1 MDEFRDHPEPTD
13 GQANG
18 RHIMSSSFIP
28 KATKSARQDFIARQ
42 CDHFLRSCAML
53 NNRVPGLLFTRF
65 TQVLLDSA
73 CAGLAFYLAF
83 QLRFD
88 GAVPLRY
95 RYIMLV
101 WLATVVVLRPFCI
114 WILGAYASIWRYFN
128 LRDMFTLSLAAA
140 LPSAVLLF
148 ARIVLA
154 KTFRVMAIPISIV
167 LIDLGLFVL
176 LVATLRALRR
186 AGFEYWRVSSSR
198 RHRAI
203 LLGTGDTLAS
213 GVRQVSLQSDI
224 ELVGLLSPDKQLRG
238 RRIAGFPVIELSDTL
253 SDVLVSYCVDI
264 VFIAEAKLD
273 IGEIVQ
279 TTTQFG
285 AEVRLLPSAAN
296 IMRGDVRISAQLNP
310 EHVLN
315 GRNSSSLEKPHPA
328 VVSGFEGK
336 NVLITGAGGS
346 IGSEISRQVSRLGVH
361 KAILLDRDE
370 NSIFEL
376 QNQLLAL
383 GSSSQIVPL
392 VGDIRDRH
400 QLQHIFEQ
408 HRPEVVLH
416 AAAFKHVGIM
426 EQNPCEAVLNNVM
439 GTRYLAE
446 VAIAFEAKRF
456 LMISTDKAVRPTSVM
471 GATKRVAELLV
482 RSLATSDGHNTQIA
496 CVRFG
501 NVVGSRGSV
510 VPIFLRQIAAGGP
523 VTITHEEMTRYF
535 MTIPEA
541 VQLVMQASTLESNG
555 TIYTLDLGD
564 PLRITHLAHKL
575 IEMSGLKPDKD
586 IKIQFVGVRPGEKL
600 HEQLWYEDC
609 PVTPTSFARVL
620 AVGGRP
626 VRSIDDELQ
635 ELEQFAFA
643 RQEES
648 VLQLLR
654 DMPIDFRVESPSA
667 MIA

>member
-1 MDEFRDHPEPTD
+1 M
-13 GQANG
+13 A
-18 RHIMSSSFIP
+18 S
-28 KATKSARQDFIARQ
+28 KSPRQDFMARQ
-42 CDHFLRSCAML
+42 SDYFLRCCAAL
-53 NNRVPGLLFTRF
+53 NHRIPGLLFTRF
-65 TQVLLDSA
+65 TQLLLDSG

-88 GAVPLRY
+88 GAVPFRY
-95 RYIMLV
+95 RFIMLV
-101 WLATVVVLRPFCI
+101 WLAGLIVVRPFCI
-114 WILGAYASIWRYFN
+114 WVLGAYASIWRYFN
-128 LRDMFTLSLAAA
+128 LRDMFSLSLAAA

-148 ARIVLA
+148 ARIALS
-154 KTFRVMAIPISIV
+154 KTFRVMAIPISII
-167 LIDLGLFVL
+167 LIDLGLFLL
-176 LVATLRALRR
+176 LVGTIRALRR
-186 AGFEYWRVSSSR
+186 AGFEYWRVTSSR
-198 RHRAI
+198 RQRAV
-203 LLGTGDTLAS
+203 LLGTADTLAS

-224 ELVGLLSPDKQLRG
+224 ELVGLLSPDKHLHG
-238 RRIAGFPVIELSDTL
+238 RRIAGFPVTELGDTL
-253 SDVLVSYCVDI
+253 ADVLVTSCVDI
-264 VFIAEAKLD
+264 VFIAEATLD

-296 IMRGDVRISAQLNP
+296 ILRGDVRISTQLNP
-310 EHVLN
+310 EHVLSG
-315 GRNSSSLEKPHPA
+315 GRSVSLEKPHPA
-328 VVSGFEGK
+328 VVSGFERK

-376 QNQLLAL
+376 QNQLAAI
-383 GSSSQIVPL
+383 GSPSQIVPI
-392 VGDIRDRH
+392 VGDIRDRY

-446 VAIAFEAKRF
+446 LSIAFEAKRF
-456 LMISTDKAVRPTSVM
+456 LMISTDKAVRPNSVM

-482 RSLATSDGHNTQIA
+482 RGLASSNGHNTQIA

-575 IEMSGLKPDKD
+575 IEMSGLRPDKD

-620 AVGGRP
+620 ALEGREMP
-626 VRSIDDELQ
+626 SIDEELR
-635 ELEQFAFA
+635 ELEQLAFA
-643 RQEES
+643 RQDEP

>member
-1 MDEFRDHPEPTD
+1 MFEFIDPTE
-13 GQANG
+13 QTKTK
-18 RHIMSSSFIP
+18 MSSSFIP
-28 KATKSARQDFIARQ
+28 KVVRFARRDFVARQGERFM
-42 CDHFLRSCAML
+42 RSCASL
-53 NNRVPGLLFTRF
+53 NSRVPGLLFNRM
-65 TQVLLDSA
+65 TQLMLDGA
-73 CAGLAFYLAF
+73 CAGLAFFLAF

-88 GAVPLRY
+88 GAVSPKY
-95 RYIMLV
+95 YSMMLV
-101 WLATVVVLRPFCI
+101 WLAAVIVLRPFCI

-128 LRDMFTLSLAAA
+128 LRDMFSLSVAAA
-140 LPSAVLLF
+140 LPSTLLLF
-148 ARIVLA
+148 ARIVMA
-154 KTFRVMAIPISIV
+154 KTFWFMAIPISIV
-167 LIDLGLFVL
+167 LIDLGLFLL
-176 LVATLRALRR
+176 LVGTLRAMRR
-186 AGFEYWRVSSSR
+186 AGFEYWRVNTAP
-198 RHRAI
+198 RHRAV

-213 GVRQVSLQSDI
+213 GVRQVSLQNDI
-224 ELVGLLSPDKQLRG
+224 ELVGLLSPDKHLHG
-238 RRIAGFPVIELSDTL
+238 RRIAGFPVVELRGDAL
-253 SDVLVSYCVDI
+253 PDVLVNYGVDI

-273 IGEIVQ
+273 CIDEVVQ
-279 TTTQFG
+279 DTTQFG

-296 IMRGDVRISAQLNP
+296 ILRGDVRISAKLNP
-310 EHVLN
+310 EHVLD
-315 GRNSSSLEKPHPA
+315 GRNASQDTPHA
-328 VVSGFEGK
+328 EVIKGFEGK
-336 NVLITGAGGS
+336 DVLITGAGGS
-346 IGSEISRQVSRLGVH
+346 IGSEISRQVSRLGVN

-376 QNQLLAL
+376 QNQLTEL
-383 GSSSQIVPL
+383 GSASRIVPL

-400 QLQHIFEQ
+400 QLKHIFEV

-446 VAIAFEAKRF
+446 MAIEFEVKRF

-482 RSLATSDGHNTQIA
+482 RGMAMSEGHNTFIA

-541 VQLVMQASTLESNG
+541 VQLVMQASTLPSNG

-575 IEMSGLKPDKD
+575 IEMSGLRPEKD
-586 IKIQFVGVRPGEKL
+586 IKIQYVGVRPGEKL

-609 PVTPTSFARVL
+609 RVTPTSFARVL
-620 AVGGRP
+620 ALEGQEVPSFER
-626 VRSIDDELQ
+626 ELR
-635 ELEQFAFA
+635 ELEQAAFA
-643 RQEES
+643 RQGDS

-654 DMPIDFRVESPSA
+654 DMPIDFRVERPSA

>member
-1 MDEFRDHPEPTD
+1 MNEFRDHSEPSD
-13 GQANG
+13 GRTNDRQ
-18 RHIMSSSFIP
+18 IMSSSFIP
-28 KATKSARQDFIARQ
+28 KATKSASQDFLARQ
-42 CDHFLRSCAML
+42 CEHFLRSCATL
-53 NNRVPGLLFTRF
+53 NNRIPGRLFTRF
-65 TQVLLDSA
+65 TQVLLDSG

-95 RYIMLV
+95 RTIMLV
-101 WLATVVVLRPFCI
+101 WLAGIVVLRPFCI
-114 WILGAYASIWRYFN
+114 WMLGAYASIWRYFN
-128 LRDMFTLSLAAA
+128 LRDMFSLSLAAA
-140 LPSAVLLF
+140 LPSMVLLF
-148 ARIVLA
+148 ARIALA

-167 LIDLGLFVL
+167 LIDLGLFLL
-176 LVATLRALRR
+176 LVGTLRALRR
-186 AGFEYWRVSSSR
+186 AGFEYWRVTTSH

-203 LLGTGDTLAS
+203 LLGTADTLAS
-213 GVRQVSLQSDI
+213 GIRQVSLQSDI
-224 ELVGLLSPDKQLRG
+224 ELVGLLSPDKHLRG
-238 RRIAGFPVIELSDTL
+238 RRIAGFPVTELNDTL
-253 SDVLVSYCVDI
+253 PDVLVNYCVDI

-315 GRNSSSLEKPHPA
+315 GRNTSLEKPHHA

-336 NVLITGAGGS
+336 DVLITGAGGS
-346 IGSEISRQVSRLGVH
+346 IGSEISRQVSRLGVN

-376 QNQLLAL
+376 QNQLAAI
-383 GSSSQIVPL
+383 GSPSHIVPM

-400 QLQHIFEQ
+400 QLQHIFER

-446 VAIAFEAKRF
+446 LAIAFEAKRF

-482 RSLATSDGHNTQIA
+482 RSLATSNDGHNTQIA

-575 IEMSGLKPDKD
+575 IEMSGLTPEKD

-609 PVTPTSFARVL
+609 PVTPTSFARVM
-620 AVGGRP
+620 AVEGRP
-626 VRSIDDELQ
+626 VPRIDKELR
-635 ELEQFAFA
+635 ELEQLAFA
-643 RQEES
+643 RQDES
-648 VLQLLR
+648 VLRLLR
-654 DMPIDFRVESPSA
+654 DMPLDFRVESPSA

>member
-1 MDEFRDHPEPTD
+1 MFDFRNHS
-13 GQANG
+13 GQTE
-18 RHIMSSSFIP
+18 MSIPP
-28 KATKSARQDFIARQ
+28 KAAKAAGQHFIARQ
-42 CDHFLRSCAML
+42 SEYFLRACASL
-53 NNRVPGLLFTRF
+53 NHRIPGLLFNRI
-65 TQVLLDSA
+65 TQVLLDGN
-73 CAGLAFYLAF
+73 CAGLAFFLAF

-95 RYIMLV
+95 RSIMLV
-101 WLATVVVLRPFCI
+101 WLAGLIVVRPLCI

-128 LRDMFTLSLAAA
+128 LRDMFSLSLAAA

-148 ARIVLA
+148 ARIALA
-154 KTFRVMAIPISIV
+154 TTFRVMAIPISIV
-167 LIDLGLFVL
+167 LIDLGIFLL
-176 LVATLRALRR
+176 LVGTLRALRR
-186 AGFEYWRVSSSR
+186 AGFEYWRVTTSP
-198 RHRAI
+198 RHRAV

-224 ELVGLLSPDKQLRG
+224 ELVGLLSPDKSLRG
-238 RRIAGFPVIELSDTL
+238 RRIAGFPVIELGDSL
-253 SDVLVSYCVDI
+253 PDVLVNYCVDI

-296 IMRGDVRISAQLNP
+296 IMSGDVRISAQLNP

-315 GRNSSSLEKPHPA
+315 GRHASLEKPHPE

-336 NVLITGAGGS
+336 DILITGAGGS
-346 IGSEISRQVSRLGVH
+346 IGSEISRQVLRLGVN

-376 QNQLLAL
+376 QNQLAAT
-383 GSSSQIVPL
+383 GSPSQIVPL

-446 VAIAFEAKRF
+446 LALAFEAKRF

-482 RSLATSDGHNTQIA
+482 RSLATSDVPASNMPASNNGHATQIA

-541 VQLVMQASTLESNG
+541 VQLVMQASTLESDG
-555 TIYTLDLGD
+555 TIYMLDLGD

-575 IEMSGLKPDKD
+575 IEMSGLRPDKD
-586 IKIQFVGVRPGEKL
+586 IKIQFVGARPGEKL

-609 PVTPTSFARVL
+609 HVRPTSFARVL
-620 AVGGRP
+620 AVEGQP
-626 VRSIDDELQ
+626 VPRIDGELR
-635 ELEQFAFA
+635 ELEQMAFA
-643 RQEES
+643 RQDDS

-654 DMPIDFRVESPSA
+654 DMPIDFRVERPSA

>member
-1 MDEFRDHPEPTD
+1 M
-13 GQANG
+13 
-18 RHIMSSSFIP
+18 
-28 KATKSARQDFIARQ
+28 
-42 CDHFLRSCAML
+42 RSCAKL
-53 NNRVPGLLFTRF
+53 NNRVPSLLFNRL
-65 TQVLLDSA
+65 TQFLLDSG
-73 CAGLAFYLAF
+73 CAGLAFFLAF

-95 RYIMLV
+95 RSIMLV
-101 WLATVVVLRPFCI
+101 WLVGLVVLRPLCI
-114 WILGAYASIWRYFN
+114 WMLGAYASIWRYFN
-128 LRDMFTLSLAAA
+128 LRDMFSLSLAAA
-140 LPSAVLLF
+140 LPSTALLF
-148 ARIVLA
+148 ARLTLA
-154 KTFRVMAIPISIV
+154 KNFQLMAIPISIV
-167 LIDLGLFVL
+167 LIDLGLFL
-176 LVATLRALRR
+176 LLSATLRALRR
-186 AGFEYWRVSSSR
+186 AGFESWRVTSAQ
-198 RHRAI
+198 RHRAL

-213 GVRQVSLQSDI
+213 GVRQVSLQRDI
-224 ELVGLLSPDKQLRG
+224 ELVGLLSPDKHLHG
-238 RRIAGFPVIELSDTL
+238 RRIAGFPVIELGEAL
-253 SDVLVSYCVDI
+253 PDVLVSSGVDI

-273 IGEIVQ
+273 CIAEIVQ
-279 TTTQFG
+279 ATTQFG

-296 IMRGDVRISAQLNP
+296 IMRGDVRVSAQLNP

-315 GRNSSSLEKPHPA
+315 ERNGSLEKPHSA
-328 VVSGFEGK
+328 VVSGFERK
-336 NVLITGAGGS
+336 DVLITGAGGS
-346 IGSEISRQVSRLGVH
+346 IGSEISRQVSRLGVN

-376 QNQLLAL
+376 QNQLAEI
-383 GSSSQIVPL
+383 GSPSQIVPM

-400 QLQHIFEQ
+400 QMQHIFERY
-408 HRPEVVLH
+408 RPEVVLH

-446 VAIAFEAKRF
+446 LAIEFEAKRF
-456 LMISTDKAVRPTSVM
+456 LMISTDKAVKPTSVM

-482 RSLATSDGHNTQIA
+482 RSLAASGHGCGPQIA

-541 VQLVMQASTLESNG
+541 VQLVMQASTLASNG

-575 IEMSGLKPDKD
+575 IEMSGLRPEKD
-586 IKIQFVGVRPGEKL
+586 IKIKFVGARPGEKL
-600 HEQLWYEDC
+600 HEQLWYEDSQ
-609 PVTPTSFARVL
+609 VTPTDFARVL
-620 AVGGRP
+620 ALQGQP
-626 VRSIDDELQ
+626 VPSIEGELR
-635 ELEQFAFA
+635 ELEQLAFA
-643 RQEES
+643 RQDDS

>member
-1 MDEFRDHPEPTD
+1 MHDFGDRLRQTKTKM
-13 GQANG
+13 N
-18 RHIMSSSFIP
+18 SSFHP
-28 KATKSARQDFIARQ
+28 KVHKSARHDFIARQ
-42 CDHFLRSCAML
+42 CDHFLRACARL
-53 NNRVPGLLFTRF
+53 NNRVPGLLFNRF
-65 TQVLLDSA
+65 TQLVLDST
-73 CAGLAFYLAF
+73 CAALAFFLAF

-88 GAVPLRY
+88 GAVPSRY

-101 WLATVVVLRPFCI
+101 WMVGIAVLRPLCI
-114 WILGAYASIWRYFN
+114 WMLGAYASIWRYFN
-128 LRDMFTLSLAAA
+128 LRDMFSLSLAAA

-148 ARIVLA
+148 ARIALA
-154 KTFRVMAIPISIV
+154 QRFRVMAIPISIV
-167 LIDLGLFVL
+167 LIDLGLFL
-176 LVATLRALRR
+176 LMVGTLRALRR
-186 AGFEYWRVSSSR
+186 AGFESWRVTPAQR
-198 RHRAI
+198 RRAL

-224 ELVGLLSPDKQLRG
+224 ELIGLVSPDKKLHG
-238 RRIAGFPVIELSDTL
+238 RRIAGFPVIDLGEALP
-253 SDVLVSYCVDI
+253 DVLVNYCVDI

-273 IGEIVQ
+273 CIDEIVQ
-279 TTTQFG
+279 TSTQFG

-310 EHVLN
+310 EHVLK
-315 GRNSSSLEKPHPA
+315 GRNASLETPHA
-328 VVSGFEGK
+328 EVVSGFEGK

-346 IGSEISRQVSRLGVH
+346 IGSEISRQVSRLGVN

-376 QNQLLAL
+376 QNQLAEMV
-383 GSSSQIVPL
+383 SASHIVPV

-400 QLQHIFEQ
+400 QLQYIFER

-426 EQNPCEAVLNNVM
+426 EQNPCEAVLNNVT

-446 VAIAFEAKRF
+446 LALEFEAKRF

-482 RSLATSDGHNTQIA
+482 RGLATSNDGHITQIA

-541 VQLVMQASTLESNG
+541 VQLVMQASTLASNG
-555 TIYTLDLGD
+555 TVYTLDLGD
-564 PLRITHLAHKL
+564 PLRITHLAHRL
-575 IEMSGLKPDKD
+575 IEMSGLRPDRD
-586 IKIQFVGVRPGEKL
+586 IKIQFVGMRPGEKL

-609 PVTPTSFARVL
+609 QVTPTAFARVL
-620 AVGGRP
+620 ALEGQP
-626 VRSIDDELQ
+626 VPPIEAELA
-635 ELEQFAFA
+635 ELEQLAFA
-643 RQEES
+643 RQDDA

-654 DMPIDFRVESPSA
+654 DMPIDFRVERPSA

>member
-1 MDEFRDHPEPTD
+1 MYEFRNRS
-13 GQANG
+13 GQTK
-18 RHIMSSSFIP
+18 MSLSFIP
-28 KATKSARQDFIARQ
+28 KVPKSARQDFIARQ
-42 CDHFLRSCAML
+42 SEHFLRCCAML
-53 NNRVPGLLFTRF
+53 NNRVPGLLFNRL
-65 TQVLLDSA
+65 TQMLLDSG
-73 CAGLAFYLAF
+73 CAGLAFFLAF

-95 RYIMLV
+95 RSIMLV
-101 WLATVVVLRPFCI
+101 WLVGIVVLRPMCI
-114 WILGAYASIWRYFN
+114 WMLGAYASIWRYFN
-128 LRDMFTLSLAAA
+128 LRDMFSLSLAAA
-140 LPSAVLLF
+140 LPSTVLLF
-148 ARIVLA
+148 ARIALA

-167 LIDLGLFVL
+167 LIDLGLFLL
-176 LVATLRALRR
+176 LVGTLRALRR
-186 AGFEYWRVSSSR
+186 AGFEYRRVTTAH
-198 RHRAI
+198 RHRAL

-213 GVRQVSLQSDI
+213 GVRQVSLQNDI
-224 ELVGLLSPDKQLRG
+224 ELVGLLSPDKKLNG
-238 RRIAGFPVIELSDTL
+238 RRIAGFPVIELRDSL
-253 SDVLVSYCVDI
+253 PDVLVNHCVDI

-273 IGEIVQ
+273 CIGEIVQ

-285 AEVRLLPSAAN
+285 VEVRLLPSAAN

-315 GRNSSSLEKPHPA
+315 GRNAALEKPHSE

-336 NVLITGAGGS
+336 DVLITGAGGS
-346 IGSEISRQVSRLGVH
+346 IGSEISRQVSRLGVN

-376 QNQLLAL
+376 QNQLAEI
-383 GSSSQIVPL
+383 GSSSRIVPM

-400 QLQHIFEQ
+400 QMQHIFEQ
-408 HRPEVVLH
+408 HRPEIVLH

-446 VAIAFEAKRF
+446 LAIEFEAKRF
-456 LMISTDKAVRPTSVM
+456 LMISTDKAVKPTSVM

-482 RSLATSDGHNTQIA
+482 RSLATSNNGHTTQIA

-541 VQLVMQASTLESNG
+541 VQLVMQSSTLASNG

-575 IEMSGLKPDKD
+575 IEMSGLRPEKD

-609 PVTPTSFARVL
+609 EVRPTAFARVL
-620 AVGGRP
+620 ALEGQAVP
-626 VRSIDDELQ
+626 SIEEELR
-635 ELEQFAFA
+635 ELEQLAFA
-643 RQEES
+643 RQDDS

-654 DMPIDFRVESPSA
+654 DMPIDFRAERPSA

>member
-1 MDEFRDHPEPTD
+1 
-13 GQANG
+13 
-18 RHIMSSSFIP
+18 MSSSFTP
-28 KATKSARQDFIARQ
+28 KVAGTAKPNFIARQ
-42 CDHFLRSCAML
+42 SEKFLRSCAVL
-53 NNRVPGLLFTRF
+53 NTRVPGLLFNRL
-65 TQVLLDSA
+65 TQWLLDGG
-73 CAGLAFYLAF
+73 CAGLAFFLAF

-88 GAVPLRY
+88 GAVPARY
-95 RYIMLV
+95 RSIMLV
-101 WLATVVVLRPFCI
+101 WLVSLILLRPFCI

-128 LRDMFTLSLAAA
+128 LRDMFSLSLASA
-140 LPSAVLLF
+140 LPSTVLLF

-154 KTFRVMAIPISIV
+154 RRFRVMAIPISIV
-167 LIDLGLFVL
+167 LIDLGLFLL

-186 AGFEYWRVSSSR
+186 AGFEYWRINSAP
-198 RHRAI
+198 RHRAV

-224 ELVGLLSPDKQLRG
+224 ELVGLLSTEKHLHG

-253 SDVLVSYCVDI
+253 PEVLVSGCVDT

-273 IGEIVQ
+273 CIDEVVQ
-279 TTTQFG
+279 SATQFG

-296 IMRGDVRISAQLNP
+296 VMRGDVRVSAQLNP
-310 EHVLN
+310 ELVLK
-315 GRNSSSLEKPHPA
+315 GRNGSLEKPHAA
-328 VVSGFEGK
+328 VVNGFEGK
-336 NVLITGAGGS
+336 DVLITGAGGS
-346 IGSEISRQVSRLGVH
+346 IGSEISRQVSRLGVNR
-361 KAILLDRDE
+361 AILVDRDE

-376 QNQLLAL
+376 QNQLAAL
-383 GSSSQIVPL
+383 ESVSQIVPM
-392 VGDIRDRH
+392 VGDIRDRN
-400 QLQHIFEQ
+400 QMGHIFERY
-408 HRPEVVLH
+408 RPEVVLH

-446 VAIAFEAKRF
+446 LAGEFDAKRF

-482 RSLATSDGHNTQIA
+482 RSMIGSNSMGGTDIA

-523 VTITHEEMTRYF
+523 ITITHEEMTRYF

-541 VQLVMQASTLESNG
+541 VQLVMQASTLPSHG

-564 PLRITHLAHKL
+564 PVRITHLAQRL
-575 IEMSGLKPDKD
+575 IEMSGLRPEKD
-586 IKIQFVGVRPGEKL
+586 IKIEFVGVRPGEKL

-609 PVTPTSFARVL
+609 NVTPTSFARVL
-620 AVGGRP
+620 AVESRP
-626 VRSIDDELQ
+626 VPPVEHELR
-635 ELEQFAFA
+635 ELEQLAFA
-643 RQEES
+643 RQDDA

-654 DMPIDFRVESPSA
+654 ELPIDFRVESPSA

>member
-1 MDEFRDHPEPTD
+1 
-13 GQANG
+13 
-18 RHIMSSSFIP
+18 
-28 KATKSARQDFIARQ
+28 
-42 CDHFLRSCAML
+42 LRACASL
-53 NNRVPGLLFTRF
+53 NHRIPGLLFNRI
-65 TQVLLDSA
+65 TQVLLDGS
-73 CAGLAFYLAF
+73 CAGLAFFLAF

-95 RYIMLV
+95 RSIMLV
-101 WLATVVVLRPFCI
+101 WLAGLIVVRPLCI

-128 LRDMFTLSLAAA
+128 LRDMFSLSLAAA

-148 ARIVLA
+148 ARIALA
-154 KTFRVMAIPISIV
+154 TTFRVMAIPISIV
-167 LIDLGLFVL
+167 LIDLGLFLL

-186 AGFEYWRVSSSR
+186 AGFEYWRVTTSH
-198 RHRAI
+198 RHRAV

-224 ELVGLLSPDKQLRG
+224 ELVGLLSPDKSLRG
-238 RRIAGFPVIELSDTL
+238 RRIAGFPVIELGDSL
-253 SDVLVSYCVDI
+253 PDVLVNYCVDI

-296 IMRGDVRISAQLNP
+296 IMSGDVRISAQLNP

-315 GRNSSSLEKPHPA
+315 GRNASLEKPHPE

-336 NVLITGAGGS
+336 DVLITGAGGS
-346 IGSEISRQVSRLGVH
+346 IGSEISRQVLRLGVN

-376 QNQLLAL
+376 QNQLAAT
-383 GSSSQIVPL
+383 GSPSQIVPL

-446 VAIAFEAKRF
+446 LALAFEAKRF

-482 RSLATSDGHNTQIA
+482 RSLATSEVDASNNGHATQIA

-541 VQLVMQASTLESNG
+541 VQLVMQASTLESDG

-575 IEMSGLKPDKD
+575 IEMSGLRPDKD

-609 PVTPTSFARVL
+609 HVRPTAFARVL
-620 AVGGRP
+620 AVEGQP
-626 VRSIDDELQ
+626 VPRIDGELR
-635 ELEQFAFA
+635 ELEQLAFA
-643 RQEES
+643 RQDDS

-654 DMPIDFRVESPSA
+654 DMPIDFRVERPSA

>member
-1 MDEFRDHPEPTD
+1 
-13 GQANG
+13 
-18 RHIMSSSFIP
+18 MSSSFIP
-28 KATKSARQDFIARQ
+28 KAAKSARHAFIATQ
-42 CDHFLRSCAML
+42 GENFLRGCATL
-53 NNRVPGLLFTRF
+53 NNRIPGLLFNRL
-65 TQVLLDSA
+65 TQWILDSG
-73 CAGLAFYLAF
+73 CAGLAFFLAF

-88 GAVPLRY
+88 GAVPSRY
-95 RYIMLV
+95 RSIMLM
-101 WLATVVVLRPFCI
+101 WLVGLILVRPLCI
-114 WILGAYASIWRYFN
+114 WVLGAYASIWRYFN
-128 LRDMFTLSLAAA
+128 LRDMFSLSLAAA
-140 LPSAVLLF
+140 LPSTVLLF
-148 ARIVLA
+148 VRIVLGHRV
-154 KTFRVMAIPISIV
+154 RVMAIPISIV
-167 LIDLGLFVL
+167 LIDFGLFLL

-186 AGFEYWRVSSSR
+186 AGFEYWRVTSTK
-198 RHRAI
+198 RHRAL

-224 ELVGLLSPDKQLRG
+224 ELVGLLSPDKHLHG
-238 RRIAGFPVIELSDTL
+238 RRIAGFRVVELRDEVL
-253 SDVLVSYCVDI
+253 PDVLVNYGVDI
-264 VFIAEAKLD
+264 VFIGEAKLD
-273 IGEIVQ
+273 CIGEVVQ

-296 IMRGDVRISAQLNP
+296 IMRGDVRVSAQLNP
-310 EHVLN
+310 ENVLN
-315 GRNSSSLEKPHPA
+315 GRNVALEKAHPE

-336 NVLITGAGGS
+336 DVLITGAGGS
-346 IGSEISRQVSRLGVH
+346 IGSEISRQVSRLGVN

-376 QNQLLAL
+376 QNQLAEL
-383 GSSSQIVPL
+383 GWSAKVVPL

-400 QLQHIFEQ
+400 QMQHIFER
-408 HRPEVVLH
+408 HHPEVVLH

-446 VAIAFEAKRF
+446 LAIEFDAKRF
-456 LMISTDKAVRPTSVM
+456 LMISTDKAVKPTSVM

-482 RSLATSDGHNTQIA
+482 RSLAAAGNGQFPQIA

-523 VTITHEEMTRYF
+523 VTITDEEMTRYF

-564 PLRITHLAHKL
+564 PMRITHLAHRL
-575 IEMSGLKPDKD
+575 IEMSGLRPDKD
-586 IKIQFVGVRPGEKL
+586 IKIQFVGMRPGEKL

-609 PVTPTSFARVL
+609 RVTPTTFPRVL
-620 AVGGRP
+620 AVEGQAVPG
-626 VRSIDDELQ
+626 IHEELK
-635 ELEQFAFA
+635 ELEQAAFA
-643 RQEES
+643 RQDDL

-654 DMPIDFRVESPSA
+654 DMPIDFRIEQPSA

>member
-1 MDEFRDHPEPTD
+1 
-13 GQANG
+13 
-18 RHIMSSSFIP
+18 MSSSFIP
-28 KATKSARQDFIARQ
+28 KISRAAKQGFIGKQADR
-42 CDHFLRSCAML
+42 FMRSCAVL
-53 NNRVPGLLFTRF
+53 NDRVPGLLFNRI
-65 TQVLLDSA
+65 TQLFLDGA
-73 CAGLAFYLAF
+73 CAALAFFLAF

-88 GAVPLRY
+88 AAVPSRY

-101 WLATVVVLRPFCI
+101 WLAAMAVLRPLCI
-114 WILGAYASIWRYFN
+114 WALGAYAAIWRYFN
-128 LRDMFTLSLAAA
+128 LRDMFSLSVAAA

-148 ARIVLA
+148 ARIALA
-154 KTFRVMAIPISIV
+154 QRFRVMAIPISIV
-167 LIDLGLFVL
+167 LIDLGLFLL
-176 LVATLRALRR
+176 LVGTLRALRR
-186 AGFEYWRVSSSR
+186 AGFEYWRSTTAV
-198 RHRAI
+198 RHRAL

-224 ELVGLLSPDKQLRG
+224 ELVALSSPDKQLHG
-238 RRIAGFPVIELSDTL
+238 RRIAGFPVLDLSDTL
-253 SDVLVSYCVDI
+253 PDVLVSYCVDI

-273 IGEIVQ
+273 GIEEIVQ
-279 TTTQFG
+279 TSSQFG

-296 IMRGDVRISAQLNP
+296 IMRGDVRVSAQLNP
-310 EHVLN
+310 EHVLK
-315 GRNSSSLEKPHPA
+315 GRNASVEVPHPE
-328 VVSGFEGK
+328 VLNGFEGK
-336 NVLITGAGGS
+336 DVLITGAGGS
-346 IGSEISRQVSRLGVH
+346 IGSEISRQVSRLGVN

-376 QNQLLAL
+376 QNQLAEM
-383 GSSSQIVPL
+383 GAGTRVVPI

-408 HRPEVVLH
+408 YRPEVVLH

-446 VAIAFEAKRF
+446 LAIEFDTKRF

-482 RSLATSDGHNTQIA
+482 AGLATLNDGHVTQFA

-541 VQLVMQASTLESNG
+541 VQLVMQASTLASVG

-564 PLRITHLAHKL
+564 PLRITHLAHRL
-575 IEMSGLKPDKD
+575 IEMSGLQPDKD
-586 IKIQFVGVRPGEKL
+586 IQIQFVGVRPGEKL

-609 PVTPTSFARVL
+609 QVTPTAFARVL
-620 AVGGRP
+620 ALQSRP
-626 VRSIDDELQ
+626 LPKIDDELA
-635 ELEQFAFA
+635 ELERLAFA
-643 RQEES
+643 RQEDA
-648 VLQLLR
+648 VLQMLR
-654 DMPIDFRVESPSA
+654 DMPIDFRVERPSA

>member
-1 MDEFRDHPEPTD
+1 M
-13 GQANG
+13 
-18 RHIMSSSFIP
+18 
-28 KATKSARQDFIARQ
+28 
-42 CDHFLRSCAML
+42 RSCAML
-53 NNRVPGLLFTRF
+53 NNRVPGLLFTRL
-65 TQVLLDSA
+65 TQVLLDSS
-73 CAGLAFYLAF
+73 CAGLAFFLAF

-95 RYIMLV
+95 RSIMLL
-101 WLATVVVLRPFCI
+101 WLAGLVVLRPLCI
-114 WILGAYASIWRYFN
+114 WMLGAYASIWRYFN
-128 LRDMFTLSLAAA
+128 LRDMFSLSLAAA
-140 LPSAVLLF
+140 LPSTVLLF
-148 ARIVLA
+148 ARIALA
-154 KTFRVMAIPISIV
+154 KKFRVMAIPISIV
-167 LIDLGLFVL
+167 LIDLGLFLL

-186 AGFEYWRVSSSR
+186 AGFEYWRVATAQ
-198 RHRAI
+198 RHRAV

-224 ELVGLLSPDKQLRG
+224 ELVGLLSPDKHLHG
-238 RRIAGFPVIELSDTL
+238 RRIAGFPVIELGDAL
-253 SDVLVSYCVDI
+253 PDVLVNYGVDI

-273 IGEIVQ
+273 CIGEVVKA
-279 TTTQFG
+279 TTQFG

-310 EHVLN
+310 EHVLK
-315 GRNSSSLEKPHPA
+315 GRNASLEKPHSA
-328 VVSGFEGK
+328 VVNGFEGK
-336 NVLITGAGGS
+336 VVLITGAGGS
-346 IGSEISRQVSRLGVH
+346 IGSEISRQVSRLGVN

-376 QNQLLAL
+376 QNQLAEI
-383 GSSSQIVPL
+383 GSPLQILPM
-392 VGDIRDRH
+392 VGDIRDR
-400 QLQHIFEQ
+400 QQMQHIFER

-446 VAIAFEAKRF
+446 LAIEFEAKRF
-456 LMISTDKAVRPTSVM
+456 LMISTDKAVKPTSVM

-482 RSLATSDGHNTQIA
+482 RSLAASSNGHSPQIA

-541 VQLVMQASTLESNG
+541 VQLVMQASTLASNG

-575 IEMSGLKPDKD
+575 IEMSGLRPEKD

-609 PVTPTSFARVL
+609 HVTPTSFSRVL
-620 AVGGRP
+620 AVEGQAVP
-626 VRSIDDELQ
+626 NIEEELR
-635 ELEQFAFA
+635 ELEQVAFA
-643 RQEES
+643 RQDDS

>member
-1 MDEFRDHPEPTD
+1 
-13 GQANG
+13 
-18 RHIMSSSFIP
+18 MSSSFIP
-28 KATKSARQDFIARQ
+28 KVVRSARHDFIARQ
-42 CDHFLRSCAML
+42 GERFMRGCATL
-53 NNRVPGLLFTRF
+53 NSRVPGLLFNRI
-65 TQVLLDSA
+65 TQLLLDGA

-88 GAVPLRY
+88 GAVPAKY
-95 RYIMLV
+95 RSIMLL
-101 WLATVVVLRPFCI
+101 WLAAVIVLRPFCI

-128 LRDMFTLSLAAA
+128 LRDMFSLSVAAA
-140 LPSAVLLF
+140 LPSTLLLF
-148 ARIVLA
+148 ARIVMA
-154 KTFRVMAIPISIV
+154 RTFWFMAIPISIV
-167 LIDLGLFVL
+167 LIDLGLFLL
-176 LVATLRALRR
+176 LVGTLRALRR
-186 AGFEYWRVSSSR
+186 AGFEYWRVTAAP
-198 RHRAI
+198 RHRAV

-224 ELVGLLSPDKQLRG
+224 ELVGLLSPDRHLHG
-238 RRIAGFPVIELSDTL
+238 RRIAGFPVVELRDDAL
-253 SDVLVSYCVDI
+253 PDVLVNYGVDI

-273 IGEIVQ
+273 CIDEIVQ
-279 TTTQFG
+279 DTTQFG

-296 IMRGDVRISAQLNP
+296 ILRGDVRISAKLNP
-310 EHVLN
+310 EHVLD
-315 GRNSSSLEKPHPA
+315 GRNGSLDAPHTE
-328 VVSGFEGK
+328 VIKGFEGK
-336 NVLITGAGGS
+336 DVLITGAGGS
-346 IGSEISRQVSRLGVH
+346 IGSEISRQVSRLSVN

-376 QNQLLAL
+376 QNQLTEL
-383 GSSSQIVPL
+383 GSASQIVPL
-392 VGDIRDRH
+392 VGDIRDRQ
-400 QLQHIFEQ
+400 QLQHIFEL

-446 VAIAFEAKRF
+446 LAIEFEAKRF

-482 RSLATSDGHNTQIA
+482 RGMAMSNGHTTHIA

-541 VQLVMQASTLESNG
+541 VQLVMQASTLPSNG
-555 TIYTLDLGD
+555 TVYTLDLGD

-575 IEMSGLKPDKD
+575 IEMSGLRPEKD
-586 IKIQFVGVRPGEKL
+586 IKIQYVGVRPGEKL

-609 PVTPTSFARVL
+609 HVTPTAFARVL
-620 AVGGRP
+620 ALEGQEAP
-626 VRSIDDELQ
+626 SIEQELR
-635 ELEQFAFA
+635 ELEQVAFA
-643 RQEES
+643 RQDDS
-648 VLQLLR
+648 VLQMLR
-654 DMPIDFRVESPSA
+654 DMPIDFRVEHPSA